1 MEVAEEVAKE
11 KRDLEL
17 YKLVVYYYAE
27 FFGISKL
34 HEFEEFARKFET
46 KGLLH
51 VADLYSLLGYPEKAL
66 EIYEG
71 VLAEE
76 KRPEIVGE
84 VYYSI
89 AAIYEE
95 LQEYEKAIEF
105 IRKAIEE
112 FKAANAKRKELQ
124 ARVYEGYLLYES
136 GDKVKAKEILA
147 KLLAEVEDKELIAQI
162 HLAFEEMFED
172 EENYEAAFHECLYA
186 MINSKDSDFFEIA
199 FDGLVDLI
207 WQAIIDDSFEEI
219 YNSMPMFKVA
229 FPELSDFFEGV
240 RLIALYKDG
249 KAGREDVSAI
259 LDRIKDER
267 LLSILEFLGEAEL

>member
-1 MEVAEEVAKE
+1 MQS
-11 KRDLEL
+11 
-17 YKLVVYYYAE
+17 